1 MEFLMKSQLIKL
13 SLIPLVPLALFS
25 GNAFAGNTGGIIT
38 RNIDI
43 PVFPPQKH
51 EALVKRHNA
60 LENRVDRGLAQQAA
74 LAGLFQPYNIK
85 HFNVTAAVGGYGP
98 KHAIAVG
105 TGYRFNEKF
114 AAKVGIALSE
124 RNSAAYNAAV
134 DFEW

>member
-13 SLIPLVPLALFS
+13 SLISLISLAMFS
-25 GNAFAGNTGGIIT
+25 GNAFGYATNN
-38 RNIDI
+38 RNFENVNL
-43 PVFPPQKH
+43 PLFPPQKH

-60 LENRVDRGLAQQAA
+60 LESRVDRGLAQQAA

-124 RNSAAYNAAV
+124 HNSSAYNAAV

>member
-1 MEFLMKSQLIKL
+1 MKSQLIKL

-25 GNAFAGNTGGIIT
+25 ANAFADNTNSFP
-38 RNIDI
+38 NIGI

-60 LENRVDRGLAQQAA
+60 LESRVDRGLAQQAA

>member
-1 MEFLMKSQLIKL
+1 MKSQLIKL

-25 GNAFAGNTGGIIT
+25 ANAFADNTDGLQ
-38 RNIDI
+38 RFDF
-43 PVFPPQKH
+43 PLFPPKKH

-60 LENRVDRGLAQQAA
+60 LESRVDRGLAQQAA

>member
-1 MEFLMKSQLIKL
+1 MKSQLIKL

-25 GNAFAGNTGGIIT
+25 ANAFAGNTNGLS
-38 RNIDI
+38 NIYI
-43 PVFPPQKH
+43 PAFPPQKH
-51 EALVKRHNA
+51 ETLVKRHNA
-60 LENRVDRGLAQQAA
+60 LESRVDRGLAQQAA